1 MDSIEA
7 LLRASQATPSAD
19 WRAAVRQAVE
29 AELQGGTA
37 AGTSARPAAPGSG
50 LLRRR
55 GGSSAGRTG
64 LSWGWVTLAGALT
77 LVWLN
82 GSWVARS
89 HPSAA
94 NREPARCEAS
104 DLGVLLQELIP
115 ELPPEERRRMTLV
128 LGGQV
133 PGMAKE

>member
-7 LLRASQATPSAD
+7 LLRASQATPSAA
-19 WRAAVRQAVE
+19 WRAAVRQAVD
-29 AELQGGTA
+29 AELHCGTA
-37 AGTSARPAAPGSG
+37 ADTTARPTAPGSG
-50 LLRRR
+50 LLRRC

-64 LSWGWVTLAGALT
+64 LSWGWVTLAGALA

-82 GSWVARS
+82 GFWVAHS
-89 HPSAA
+89 HPRAA
-94 NREPARCEAS
+94 NREPASCKAS